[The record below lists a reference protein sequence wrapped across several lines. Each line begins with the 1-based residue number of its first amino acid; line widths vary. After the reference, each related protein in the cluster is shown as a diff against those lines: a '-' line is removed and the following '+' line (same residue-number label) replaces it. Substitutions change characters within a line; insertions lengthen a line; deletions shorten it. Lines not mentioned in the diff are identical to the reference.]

1 MTDEPIIWMLLVLM
15 YGILKGAREIA
26 KKKAMSKNTVMEVLV
41 IYTLLSFVFVIP
53 EIPMAGGLEP
63 KYFIFIAIK
72 SFSIFLAWL
81 CSFYSL
87 KKLPVS
93 LYGILD
99 LSRVL
104 FATFFGVVFLHEIL
118 NPYQL
123 CGLIIVCAGLLLLKF
138 KPPFLKKLLKVEE
151 GPLDCAR
158 GDTGKVG
165 DGGDTRKAGDGGDT
179 RKTGD
184 GPQNDLC
191 KTGDG
196 PQQHSTTFFVIL
208 ALISCM
214 LNAISG
220 FLDKVLMKD
229 MTSSQLQFWYMLFLI
244 GYYLIYV
251 LVMRIKISPTVFK
264 NGWVWLLAIMF
275 VIGDKALFYAN
286 GMPGSKITVMTLI
299 KQSGCIV
306 TIIGGKLI
314 FKEKNTAY
322 RFFCALIIIIGIVLG
337 VMK

>member
-1 MTDEPIIWMLLVLM
+1 MTNETIIWMLLVLL
-15 YGILKGAREIA
+15 YGIFKGAREIA

-41 IYTLLSFVFVIP
+41 IYTLLSFIMVLP
-53 EIPMAGGLEP
+53 EIPKAGGLEP

-104 FATFFGVVFLHEIL
+104 FATFFGVVFLHEVL
-118 NPYQL
+118 SPFQL
-123 CGLIIVCAGLLLLKF
+123 SGLIIVCSGLLLLKF
-138 KPPFLKKLLKVEE
+138 KPPFLKKLFKVE
-151 GPLDCAR
+151 D
-158 GDTGKVG
+158 GDRPQTVQ
-165 DGGDTRKAGDGGDT
+165 TVQN
-179 RKTGD
+179 GD
-184 GPQNDLC
+184 GPQVSLQ
-191 KTGDG
+191 
-196 PQQHSTTFFVIL
+196 PQEENQHSTTFFVIL

-214 LNAISG
+214 LNAVSG

-229 MTSSQLQFWYMLFLI
+229 MTSEQLQFWYMLFLI

-251 LVMRIKISPTVFK
+251 VIKRIKISPSVFK

-275 VIGDKALFYAN
+275 VIGDKALFVAN
-286 GMPGSKITVMTLI
+286 GMAGSKITVMTLI

-306 TIIGGKLI
+306 AIIGGKLI
-314 FKEKNTAY
+314 FREKNTTY
-322 RFFCALIIIIGIVLG
+322 RFFCAFIIITGIVLG
-337 VMK
+337 VIK